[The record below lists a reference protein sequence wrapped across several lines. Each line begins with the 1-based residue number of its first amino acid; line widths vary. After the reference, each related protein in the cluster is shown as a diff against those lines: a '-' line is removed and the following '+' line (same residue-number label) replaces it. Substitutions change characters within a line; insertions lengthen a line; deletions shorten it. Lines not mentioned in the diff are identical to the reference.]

1 MRIPLVHSYFRK
13 KSLYSY
19 RNMVSRFSKGS
30 VRQRCTLPDTQ
41 PLGSNRPNGIKMR
54 PGMSLSEDYAA
65 MEDLHP
71 IDIVETLAE
80 HHAWEFDRVTDDQ
93 IAMAVEG
100 QWRTYSLTLAWSAQD
115 ETLRLI
121 CTFEMEPPED
131 KLPALFDVLNR
142 CNDMVW
148 TGAFTWWAEQKLMVW
163 RYGLVLSGG
172 QMAGPEQIDRLI
184 AAAVMASER
193 FYPAFQLVSWGDQSP
208 AEAMKVAIAE
218 AYGRA

>member
-1 MRIPLVHSYFRK
+1 
-13 KSLYSY
+13 
-19 RNMVSRFSKGS
+19 
-30 VRQRCTLPDTQ
+30 
-41 PLGSNRPNGIKMR
+41 
-54 PGMSLSEDYAA
+54 MSLSEDYTA
-65 MEDLHP
+65 MDDLHP

-100 QWRTYSLTLAWSAQD
+100 QWRTYSLTLAWSDHD

-121 CTFEMEPPED
+121 CTFEMDPPQE
-131 KLPALFDVLNR
+131 KLAGLYDVLNR

-148 TGAFTWWAEQKLMVW
+148 SGAFTWWAEQKLMVW

-184 AAAVMASER
+184 ASAVMASER
-193 FYPAFQLVSWGDQSP
+193 FYPAFQLVSWGDQTP
-208 AEAMKVAIAE
+208 EQAMKVAIAE